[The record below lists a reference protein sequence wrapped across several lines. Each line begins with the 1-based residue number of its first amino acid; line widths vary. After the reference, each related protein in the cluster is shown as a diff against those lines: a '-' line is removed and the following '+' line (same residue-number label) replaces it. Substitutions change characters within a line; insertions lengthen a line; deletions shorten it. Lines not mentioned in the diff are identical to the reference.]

1 MARIAE
7 RKGIEV
13 DLTPGDIINAGV
25 NVVTIYLLVRVMN
38 RLDTVTD
45 RIFNWLEK
53 ADAQRAAMLRSQ
65 GIDPNDSGI
74 YRRGDLG
81 LPSSER

>member
-1 MARIAE
+1 M
-7 RKGIEV
+7 

-25 NVVTIYLLVRVMN
+25 NVVTVYLLVRVMN

-53 ADAQRAAMLRSQ
+53 ADAQRAAMLRAQ
-65 GIDPNDSGI
+65 GINPNDSGI
-74 YRRGDLG
+74 YKREDLG
-81 LPSSER
+81 LPPVER